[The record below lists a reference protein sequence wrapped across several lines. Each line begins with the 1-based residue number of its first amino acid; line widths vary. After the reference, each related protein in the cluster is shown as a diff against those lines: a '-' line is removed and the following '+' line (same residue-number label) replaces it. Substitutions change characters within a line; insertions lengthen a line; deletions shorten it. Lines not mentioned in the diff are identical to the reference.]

1 MTTKYEELAN
11 ILMDELEI
19 KELHSNILVGS
30 TLNVKWEDVVTP
42 DFICWGVLNPSGGN
56 NVELNAGAMVTT
68 ENVTLAIALP
78 NNTKDEFNQ
87 ALDSFMDAIQDLVKT
102 THEINGSYYVLVNN
116 GSSSTEFMT
125 IRGGNQIGIMMLNLS
140 LIGGDG
146 LLNAKDVTISIQA
159 KSQVGQA
166 NSTHTFKGFYNY
178 IFQKQK
184 QFDSMVLKSNT
195 TQQNYVNSI
204 QRTLTIDYYKLHNDT
219 LHQLLESDT
228 ETFVI
233 TLNDGE
239 TNLLNGVEMHLS
251 SLTQNGIIGNYIN
264 MRVSFVDGVA

>member
-1 MTTKYEELAN
+1 MTKYEELAN
-11 ILMDELEI
+11 ILMDKLEE
-19 KELHSNILVGS
+19 KGLHSNIQVGS
-30 TLNVKWEDVVTP
+30 TINVKWDEVVTP
-42 DFICWGVLNPSGGN
+42 DFVCWGVLNASGGS
-56 NVELNAGAMVTT
+56 NVELNNGALVTT
-68 ENVTLAIALP
+68 ESITLAIALP
-78 NNTKDEFNQ
+78 NETYQ
-87 ALDSFMDAIQDLVKT
+87 QYSAALEKFSSAISDIVKV
-102 THEINGSYYVLVNN
+102 THEINGNYYIIVDN
-116 GSSSTEFMT
+116 GKTGVDFLT
-125 IRGGNQIGIMMLNLS
+125 IRGGKQIGVMSQSLS
-140 LIGGDG
+140 VVGGDG
-146 LLNAKDVTISIQA
+146 LLNVKDVTISIQA

-228 ETFVI
+228 ETFLI